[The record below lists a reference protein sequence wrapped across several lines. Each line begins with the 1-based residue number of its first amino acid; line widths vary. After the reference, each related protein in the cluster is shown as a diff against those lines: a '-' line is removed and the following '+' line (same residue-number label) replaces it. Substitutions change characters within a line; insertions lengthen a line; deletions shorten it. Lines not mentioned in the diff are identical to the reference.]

1 MAEIAG
7 SRKIT
12 DLTEKTTLSDTDLL
26 VEGTSGTDS
35 MRKFSLS
42 TLATWVQSKV
52 SAFTFAFRNGTDTIK
67 NAVDALMF
75 ASGSQAFTYW
85 GYGTITTSNKDIVF
99 EMPTNRVLS
108 NRSVSSVLL
117 TALSIRQDGDYLV
130 SEAYNAEGI
139 SGYTC
144 TASINACGVRIILH
158 KVDGQGNQISFGG
171 TNNSI
176 LSVYIRYT
184 ITFA

>member
-52 SAFTFAFRNGTDTIK
+52 AAFTFAFRNGTMTIK
-67 NAVDALMF
+67 DAVDALMLP
-75 ASGSQAFTYW
+75 SGDQAFTFW
-85 GYGTITTSNKDIVF
+85 GAATLTTSNKDLIF

-108 NRSVSSVLL
+108 NRTPSSVLL
-117 TALSIRQDGDYLV
+117 TALSIRQDGSYLV
-130 SEAYNAEGI
+130 SESYDAAGI

-144 TASINACGVRIILH
+144 GVTVNPVGLHFVMH
-158 KVDGQGNQISFGG
+158 KVDGQGNQVSFGG
-171 TNNSI
+171 TNNS
-176 LSVYIRYT
+176 LVSVYIRCT
-184 ITFA
+184 ITFS